1 MKTKKLSPQTN
12 RKTYFDVKK
21 ELDVARIESLI
32 KQVSPARITTETSA
46 RASNASSKLQSV
58 NQTEMRKML
67 DSMKKQ
73 GSKLDSKDTSL

>member
-1 MKTKKLSPQTN
+1 M
-12 RKTYFDVKK
+12 YFDVKK

-32 KQVSPARITTETSA
+32 KQVSPARKQTTETSA
-46 RASNASSKLQSV
+46 RASNASKLGSV

-73 GSKLDSKDTSL
+73 GSKLDSKDTALLP

>member
-1 MKTKKLSPQTN
+1 M
-12 RKTYFDVKK
+12 YFNVKK

-32 KQVSPARITTETSA
+32 KQVSPARKTETSA
-46 RASNASSKLQSV
+46 RASNASKLQEV

-73 GSKLDSKDTSL
+73 GSKLDSKDTALLPNNA

>member
-12 RKTYFDVKK
+12 RKMYFDVKK

-46 RASNASSKLQSV
+46 RASNASKLQSV

>member
-12 RKTYFDVKK
+12 RKMYFDVKK